1 MLAFVMSQK
10 SKSSIAAE
18 TYATVQDSVDNYQ
31 QDGHLST
38 PPLPPRQPEKLNETE
53 IKDLPGYGEVC
64 NASTTPKRV
73 LSAKFSRTPDG
84 SRNSQTPTSQHQVLP
99 EYATVRDVV
108 SRTHSL
114 RTTPSVT
121 SPSPLSPPPPQCS
134 DLPVQDTVGYSTVAD
149 ESKKIKRVRHGSHS

>member
-1 MLAFVMSQK
+1 MW
-10 SKSSIAAE
+10 AAKLE
-18 TYATVQDSVDNYQ
+18 TYATVQDSI
-31 QDGHLST
+31 DGQHINSNLSS
-38 PPLPPRQPEKLNETE
+38 PPLPPQPLERLKEAD
-53 IKDLPGYGEVC
+53 IKDLPGYGEVS
-64 NASTTPKRV
+64 NASSTPKRV
-73 LSAKFSRTPDG
+73 LSARFSRTPNG
-84 SRNSQTPTSQHQVLP
+84 SRNSQTPTSQQQVLP